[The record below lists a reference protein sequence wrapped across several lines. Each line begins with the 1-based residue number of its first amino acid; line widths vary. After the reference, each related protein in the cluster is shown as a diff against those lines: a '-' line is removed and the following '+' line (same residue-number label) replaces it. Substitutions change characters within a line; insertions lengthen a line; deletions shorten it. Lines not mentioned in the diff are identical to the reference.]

1 MGEYKIK
8 FVKNEPGIVAM
19 LNSSEMQSALKE
31 CAAGIESTAAASA
44 TYKGAT
50 YSTDVQAGS
59 KRAHARVKTA
69 SKGAYWNELRDHN
82 GPLRS
87 AY

>member
-1 MGEYKIK
+1 MGEYEIK
-8 FVKNEPGIVAM
+8 FVPNESGIVDM
-19 LNSSEMQSALKE
+19 LNSSGMQSALKE
-31 CAAGIESTAAASA
+31 CAAGIESTAAAAA

-69 SKGAYWNELRDHN
+69 SKGAYWNEMRDHN

>member
-1 MGEYKIK
+1 MGEYEIK
-8 FVKNEPGIVAM
+8 FVPNESGIVAM
-19 LNSSEMQSALKE
+19 LNSSGMQSALKE
-31 CAAGIESTAAASA
+31 CAAGIESTAAAAA

-69 SKGAYWNELRDHN
+69 SEGAYWNEMRDHN